1 VLRHRA
7 AKHSSEV
14 YDRETNKKLEF
25 ITQLTLE
32 YLYVSLKKKR
42 AFINI
47 FWNKGGFL
55 INNGYTKQTI
65 NKAKYDASYAY
76 YGDKFKRNTQFR
88 PGRIGINGIKHGRY
102 KFINYYY

>member
-32 YLYVSLKKKR
+32 YLYVSLKKKE
-42 AFINI
+42 
-47 FWNKGGFL
+47 L
-55 INNGYTKQTI
+55 SLTYSETKEV
-65 NKAKYDASYAY
+65 S
-76 YGDKFKRNTQFR
+76 
-88 PGRIGINGIKHGRY
+88 
-102 KFINYYY
+102 